1 MKSSGLMLDIART
14 SFDLHE
20 IKSVIK
26 QVAKLGGKYVQ
37 LHFCDSN
44 HYAIESK
51 VLGNPAKSEGRLE
64 NKSVLS
70 LDGIRDLSEYAK
82 SLGIELIPELEL
94 PAHSNK
100 LLDLLFNHNWDYW
113 NSVRTREGGYQ
124 LHLGSPETYKLVKEL
139 IAELMGAFTNTKT
152 IHLGGDEFEF
162 GTENTP
168 VNVCNFFN
176 NLSLWILETYNCR
189 TKVWNDFITKD
200 ILQKGLL
207 NTRIDVVYWSQSG
220 EATKGSEVEAER
232 LRTRA
237 TAQEISDYGN
247 NLWNSQAWFCYSV
260 PNDRRDFTN
269 WNQVYAGRDSIE
281 RWDLSVFG
289 YQNTFTRLKDTSKVL
304 GSMMCIWTEHLDL
317 SGDHNL
323 RSRINEYSSYH
334 TKAIFDIT
342 NQYNIE
348 NVITAN
354 DLLNAKYNFYIF
366 DIPTRQKKQTEVI
379 GNFQIIPLMTPAL
392 AELKLIPFNEDPVT
406 FTVGDQDSITESGN
420 EYLKINGSALKIT
433 WDPTKI
439 KYIRNEEFYNEAT
452 EMPLIRFE
460 KLIHSLPSREEL
472 KPNTV
477 YYVRAGSG
485 FDTYVSDATGQVA
498 HRLNLPTGTNEPQTN
513 EKSWIDYIT
522 QYQFK
527 NYNEQQN
534 YYLYEN
540 QELNPSQVYRIIK
553 DGYDTICSDP
563 TGNNILAKR
572 KIS

>member
-1 MKSSGLMLDIART
+1 MLDIART

-64 NKSVLS
+64 NKSVLQ
-70 LDGIRDLSEYAK
+70 LDKIRDLSEYAK

-113 NSVRTREGGYQ
+113 NSVRTHEGGYQ

-139 IAELMGAFTNTKT
+139 IAELMGAFTNTRT

-366 DIPTRQKKQTEVI
+366 DIPTGQKKQTEVI

-477 YYVRAGSG
+477 YYVRAGAG
-485 FDTYVSDATGQVA
+485 FDTYVSDATGSIA
-498 HRLNLPTGTNEPQTN
+498 HRLNLPNVSPQTN